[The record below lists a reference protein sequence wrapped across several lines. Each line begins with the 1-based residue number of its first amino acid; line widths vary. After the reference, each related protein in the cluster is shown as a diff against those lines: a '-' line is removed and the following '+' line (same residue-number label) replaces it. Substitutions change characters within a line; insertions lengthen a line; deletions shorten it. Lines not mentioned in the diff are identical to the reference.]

1 MAFLRKREREEQDP
15 CNNRSEGGKVSSQAD
30 RVHPREGRDVSE
42 LRTEETNKTCWPLLA
57 QTFCL
62 GGRLHQSL
70 QSRQSLAKHLA
81 LLVQGDRL
89 RHGRTN
95 PEKLTHFIES
105 ATEAR
110 CRCEA
115 SKPTPGRG
123 ALLHATVV
131 LLQSLGEIMI
141 TSMENVIAKD
151 LADRTWVRTVP
162 IRDHALWSMTD
173 RLKGLLE
180 KALGGVPIS
189 LLTEH

>member
-1 MAFLRKREREEQDP
+1 M
-15 CNNRSEGGKVSSQAD
+15 
-30 RVHPREGRDVSE
+30 
-42 LRTEETNKTCWPLLA
+42 
-57 QTFCL
+57 
-62 GGRLHQSL
+62 
-70 QSRQSLAKHLA
+70 
-81 LLVQGDRL
+81 
-89 RHGRTN
+89 RHGRTH
-95 PEKLTHFIES
+95 PEKLTPFIES

-115 SKPTPGRG
+115 SKPMHGIV

-131 LLQSLGEIMI
+131 LLQSMGEIMI

-151 LADRTWVRTVP
+151 LADRTWGRTVP

-180 KALGGVPIS
+180 EALGGVHSS

>member
-1 MAFLRKREREEQDP
+1 
-15 CNNRSEGGKVSSQAD
+15 
-30 RVHPREGRDVSE
+30 
-42 LRTEETNKTCWPLLA
+42 
-57 QTFCL
+57 
-62 GGRLHQSL
+62 
-70 QSRQSLAKHLA
+70 

-89 RHGRTN
+89 RHGPTH

-115 SKPTPGRG
+115 SKPTHGIV

-131 LLQSLGEIMI
+131 LLQSIVEILI
-141 TSMENVIAKD
+141 TSMENVIATD

-189 LLTEH
+189 LLTEHRVNQIAILINGTIQVAPLSLDPHVGLINVPGDLCLSATPPPQLIDYQRRTSGFPVAHRPMSKRTPTFQEHLGKVT